1 MLTAT
6 RRSQRAP
13 GIDDGPERLADD
25 VLAATHR
32 LVEPELAA
40 ALAAQG
46 PPLVAW
52 LADRCGAQVE
62 LFHEHVAAGHS
73 VARLHGPGERGGA
86 SLSADLARAASRHS
100 HVSVRP
106 ATLAERLV
114 RDDSGAVR
122 GVSVRGERRGAGQA
136 LGGRVLLACGGFAG
150 DDALVAE
157 HCPAVAPLPFQGGAR
172 ATGDGLR
179 LGREAGAA
187 TRRLASFL
195 VTPFLATPGH
205 LVPSAPLVDLGAVL
219 VNQAGRRFADETAE
233 SLPLATI
240 VRAQPGGVAYLL
252 FGERTAAAARA
263 ADPFFA
269 RVVLPRAGRRGATLE
284 DLAKQFELDAEG
296 LRLTVETFNPRLAP
310 ASEPLDRNR
319 LRRPLDAPA
328 QAAPHSVCPPH
339 AGVDLLRPHHPDRHD
354 RHVERERESRETRAE
369 GPQAVA
375 IAERLRYPGNALRKH
390 EQQFAGLQERDGV
403 LARRDRPAHLV
414 VEACDRGEVLDEA
427 IVEEAEHAL
436 AAQLDRGD
444 DHRPVERDRPR
455 VIRDQERRPAR
466 RHVADAGRLDP
477 PVAIVQEASGGQ
489 HAPAEPR
496 VEPEGILARGVVGLR
511 LDLEFDGWSRHTN
524 APSSAHA
531 SPLPAALYSP
541 ARRRT
546 SSRRGFRSSQGDG
559 GRADDQPL
567 PLVALEPDVQ
577 LDGARPPVLLR
588 HGPAQTDGAP
598 R

>member
-1 MLTAT
+1 MARGAWHEEVDLVVVGASVGGLAAAVVAADRGCRTIVVERTKELGGGAASEAEMIAAAGS
-6 RRSQRAP
+6 RWQRAA
-13 GIDDGPERLADD
+13 GIDDGPERLAAD
-25 VLAATHR
+25 VLAATHHH
-32 LVEPELAA
+32 VEPELAA

-46 PPLVAW
+46 APVVAW
-52 LADRCGAQVE
+52 LADRCGAHVE
-62 LFHEHVAAGHS
+62 LFRQHGAAGHS

-106 ATLAERLV
+106 TTLAERLV

-195 VTPFLATPGH
+195 VTPFLATPGQ

-240 VRAQPGGVAYLL
+240 VRAQPGRVAYLL

-296 LRLTVETFNPRLAP
+296 LRLTVETFNPSLASRSDPFGRKRFAGPLEPPFHAIRVTGARWRSLGGLAVDPTARVLDAQGQPIPGLYAAGGAAAGLGGEGTEGFLAGADTLAALGLARLA
-310 ASEPLDRNR
+310 ALDVI
-319 LRRPLDAPA
+319 A
-328 QAAPHSVCPPH
+328 QVTATEDTQPP
-339 AGVDLLRPHHPDRHD
+339 
-354 RHVERERESRETRAE
+354 
-369 GPQAVA
+369 Q
-375 IAERLRYPGNALRKH
+375 
-390 EQQFAGLQERDGV
+390 
-403 LARRDRPAHLV
+403 
-414 VEACDRGEVLDEA
+414 
-427 IVEEAEHAL
+427 
-436 AAQLDRGD
+436 
-444 DHRPVERDRPR
+444 
-455 VIRDQERRPAR
+455 
-466 RHVADAGRLDP
+466 
-477 PVAIVQEASGGQ
+477 
-489 HAPAEPR
+489 
-496 VEPEGILARGVVGLR
+496 
-511 LDLEFDGWSRHTN
+511 
-524 APSSAHA
+524 
-531 SPLPAALYSP
+531 
-541 ARRRT
+541 
-546 SSRRGFRSSQGDG
+546 
-559 GRADDQPL
+559 
-567 PLVALEPDVQ
+567 
-577 LDGARPPVLLR
+577 
-588 HGPAQTDGAP
+588 
-598 R
+598 